1 MSKLLDGNGRWST
14 KFMSPEHS
22 AALQQRHQQQP
33 QTTMPTK
40 EELEAIRD
48 FVLLP
53 MLLSIVEKNKQEIER
68 TSYSMRTVF
77 VKAANIIQNLMTN
90 DLQAVRKLLKERNI
104 KVFEDEMI
112 DSNLRYK
119 YICRGYE
126 DKFVLIRDVARAE
139 LMKRLGKYSEFL
151 K

>member
-1 MSKLLDGNGRWST
+1 
-14 KFMSPEHS
+14 MSPEHN
-22 AALQQRHQQQP
+22 AALQQSQQQ
-33 QTTMPTK
+33 QTKTSLPTK

-68 TSYSMRTVF
+68 SSYSMRTIF
-77 VKAANIIQNLMTN
+77 VKTANIIQNHISN
-90 DLQAVRKLLKERNI
+90 DLHAIRKLLKERNI
-104 KVFEDEMI
+104 KVSEDEMI

>member
-1 MSKLLDGNGRWST
+1 
-14 KFMSPEHS
+14 MSPEHS
-22 AALQQRHQQQP
+22 TTLQQRHQQQSKS
-33 QTTMPTK
+33 TVPTK

-68 TSYSMRTVF
+68 TSYSMKTIF
-77 VKAANIIQNLMTN
+77 VKAANMIQNHITN
-90 DLQAVRKLLKERNI
+90 DLQKVRKLLKERNI

-139 LMKRLGKYSEFL
+139 LMKRLGKYSGFL

>member
-1 MSKLLDGNGRWST
+1 
-14 KFMSPEHS
+14 MSPEHS
-22 AALQQRHQQQP
+22 AALQQRNQQQT

-68 TSYSMRTVF
+68 TSYSMRTIF
-77 VKAANIIQNLMTN
+77 VKAANIIQNLITN
-90 DLQAVRKLLKERNI
+90 DIQAVRKLLKERNI

-112 DSNLRYK
+112 DSNLRYN

-126 DKFVLIRDVARAE
+126 DKFVLVRDVARAE
-139 LMKRLGKYSEFL
+139 LMRRLGKYSEFL

>member
-1 MSKLLDGNGRWST
+1 MKT
-14 KFMSPEHS
+14 
-22 AALQQRHQQQP
+22 
-33 QTTMPTK
+33 
-40 EELEAIRD
+40 I
-48 FVLLP
+48 
-53 MLLSIVEKNKQEIER
+53 
-68 TSYSMRTVF
+68 F
-77 VKAANIIQNLMTN
+77 VKAANMIQNHITN
-90 DLQAVRKLLKERNI
+90 DLQKVRKLLKERNI

-139 LMKRLGKYSEFL
+139 LMKRLGKYSGFL

>member
-1 MSKLLDGNGRWST
+1 MG
-14 KFMSPEHS
+14 PEHS
-22 AALQQRHQQQP
+22 AALQQRHQQQT

-68 TSYSMRTVF
+68 TSYSMRTIF
-77 VKAANIIQNLMTN
+77 VKAANIIQNLITN
-90 DLQAVRKLLKERNI
+90 DIQAVRKLLKERNI

-112 DSNLRYK
+112 DLNLRYN

-126 DKFVLIRDVARAE
+126 DKFVLVRDVARAE
-139 LMKRLGKYSEFL
+139 LMRRLGKYSEFL

>member
-1 MSKLLDGNGRWST
+1 
-14 KFMSPEHS
+14 MSPEHN
-22 AALQQRHQQQP
+22 AALQQKHQQQSQP
-33 QTTMPTK
+33 AMPTK

-68 TSYSMRTVF
+68 TSYSLRTIF
-77 VKAANIIQNLMTN
+77 VKAANIIQTHITN
-90 DLQAVRKLLKERNI
+90 DLHAVRKLMKERNI
-104 KVFEDEMI
+104 RVFEDELI

-126 DKFVLIRDVARAE
+126 DNFVLIRDVARAE
-139 LMKRLGKYSEFL
+139 LMKRLGKYSGLL

>member
-1 MSKLLDGNGRWST
+1 
-14 KFMSPEHS
+14 MSPEHS
-22 AALQQRHQQQP
+22 AALQQRNQQQT

-68 TSYSMRTVF
+68 TSYSMRTIF
-77 VKAANIIQNLMTN
+77 VKAANIIQNLITN
-90 DLQAVRKLLKERNI
+90 DIQAVRKLLKERNI
-104 KVFEDEMI
+104 KVFEDEMM
-112 DSNLRYK
+112 DSNLRYN

-126 DKFVLIRDVARAE
+126 DKFVLVRDVARAE
-139 LMKRLGKYSEFL
+139 LMRRLGKYSEFL